1 MATYFKYAERSAES
15 QINWAE
21 VGKNMTDMLQE
32 QERIRDEK
40 ISALD
45 AATRELGEKLANP
58 PQGEH
63 KSANQWALEYGDNA
77 SEYMLMQ
84 EKLFKSGKMKTK
96 DYLVSRQNLVDGTK
110 QAFNLTKE
118 FQETFKMKMDRYKN
132 GESQD
137 LELWLNAQAEKF
149 GDFTKSQL
157 YINPT
162 DGSVNVAMK
171 ERRVIGGKEVFVMN
185 QNPNEFTTIS
195 SLRNTIAGTY
205 DKFDTNAVST
215 AFADS
220 LGKEE
225 TASIVFGTLSKGGAI
240 TTEEDITSRTDLDA
254 DGKTIM
260 FKFIDAENQF
270 INASLENPY
279 DRLSVLT
286 NTKKFAPNGKQYT
299 FTYDEADAKANPEK
313 VLLKVDSAT
322 GQPTPEFSDEQM
334 KVSNEAMRTE
344 VRAKYDYKK
353 GISPTAQAQ
362 LQESS
367 ERARTGKENESVISN
382 IAKFYNGDDVAVKE
396 AADFVRGLNP
406 NIDTV
411 DRTGDNIEITF
422 KDGRAPELIQWKA
435 EDGSL
440 IPIESWITANT
451 NFFLPEGKR
460 IADVNKIVARAGID
474 KNRTFNSE
482 SKGFSAGQKFEPKE
496 SLEDAF
502 KRVTL
507 EESGLSP
514 DLFVADEDAKT
525 KNNLVSIISTTT
537 GLSDLNIETGA
548 LGLFGGEGDKIIL
561 TEGSGDKKKEVARF
575 DLDDMTSEQAEL
587 YVKKLIDLAA
597 ERTSRERKAE
607 KIQGKTTQPKPIE
620 RTSKRGGTYGSSVK
634 IEASGAGSKYN

>member
-137 LELWLNAQAEKF
+137 LELFLNAQAEKF

-215 AFADS
+215 AFADA

-225 TASIVFGTLSKGGAI
+225 TASIVFGTLSKGGSI
-240 TTEEDITSRTDLDA
+240 TTVEDITSRTDLDA

-260 FKFIDAENQF
+260 FKFIDAENQM
-270 INASLENPY
+270 ITAALENPY

-322 GQPTPEFSDEQM
+322 GQPTPEFSEEQM

-353 GISPTAQAQ
+353 AISPTAQAQ

-367 ERARTGKENESVISN
+367 EGARAARAGEKEKDAAAGAWNQLYTGKTAAEKKAAADILLGTP
-382 IAKFYNGDDVAVKE
+382 IAQQAGLLGIDLTQNGKIKLTYADPVKNRTIDYLDANKKPVSLRDFSGLGVELHGVVDRDKAVRAGGGGTEFGAVADTDLKTVTSQRQGAAPKTKRTTIPLTGITQPSQNAVKILQG
-396 AADFVRGLNP
+396 ALGPDFIVKEVGLNP
-406 NIDTV
+406 LGND
-411 DRTGDNIEITF
+411 IEITT
-422 KDGRAPELIQWKA
+422 KDGKNSYPFTSGKGEAAAELIQKDLQDWVEANK
-435 EDGSL
+435 G
-440 IPIESWITANT
+440 TA
-451 NFFLPEGKR
+451 GG
-460 IADVNKIVARAGID
+460 VNY
-474 KNRTFNSE
+474 
-482 SKGFSAGQKFEPKE
+482 
-496 SLEDAF
+496 
-502 KRVTL
+502 
-507 EESGLSP
+507 EE
-514 DLFVADEDAKT
+514 K
-525 KNNLVSIISTTT
+525 
-537 GLSDLNIETGA
+537 
-548 LGLFGGEGDKIIL
+548 
-561 TEGSGDKKKEVARF
+561 
-575 DLDDMTSEQAEL
+575 
-587 YVKKLIDLAA
+587 
-597 ERTSRERKAE
+597 
-607 KIQGKTTQPKPIE
+607 
-620 RTSKRGGTYGSSVK
+620 
-634 IEASGAGSKYN
+634 

>member
-132 GESQD
+132 GDSQD
-137 LELWLNAQAEKF
+137 LELFLNAQAEKF

-215 AFADS
+215 AFADA

-411 DRTGDNIEITF
+411 KRTGDNIEITF
-422 KDGRAPELIQWKA
+422 KDGRGAELIQWKA

-474 KNRTFNSE
+474 KNRTFNPE
-482 SKGFSAGQKFEPKE
+482 SKGFSAGTVQEKE
-496 SLEDAF
+496 DVPTAF
-502 KRVTL
+502 KRISQ
-507 EESGLSP
+507 EKSGLKVST
-514 DLFVADEDAKT
+514 FVADNEKET
-525 KNNLVSIISTTT
+525 VKNLRSVISSLK
-537 GLSDLNIETGA
+537 GLEGFTLSEASPGFDVVELKDEKGNIVLE
-548 LGLFGGEGDKIIL
+548 
-561 TEGSGDKKKEVARF
+561 F
-575 DLDDMTSEQAEL
+575 DLDELDAKIAQGYVNQLLETASNRTKIEDQAIYVGKGRKQSEPQR
-587 YVKKLIDLAA
+587 
-597 ERTSRERKAE
+597 RTSSS
-607 KIQGKTTQPKPIE
+607 
-620 RTSKRGGTYGSSVK
+620 TSNQAPR
-634 IEASGAGSKYN
+634 